1 MIRLDHFFFNESS
14 FKMPTEL
21 QSVVKLILVL
31 SNRQASVERGF
42 NVNKTVLKVNINEK
56 SVVSLELL
64 IHHMQQTEA
73 KETCK
78 SCPLA
83 VRVKMVNNR
92 KRVPSKMNVTKQLCE
107 ACGNLHQGSE
117 VEKKNDMRLVITG
130 IGVKRK
136 SEEEREEFKFW
147 IRQSTFWKRN
157 EESYSEQ

>member
-73 KETCK
+73 KRD
-78 SCPLA
+78 L
-83 VRVKMVNNR
+83 
-92 KRVPSKMNVTKQLCE
+92 
-107 ACGNLHQGSE
+107 
-117 VEKKNDMRLVITG
+117 
-130 IGVKRK
+130 
-136 SEEEREEFKFW
+136 
-147 IRQSTFWKRN
+147 
-157 EESYSEQ
+157 

>member
-1 MIRLDHFFFNESS
+1 
-14 FKMPTEL
+14 MPTEL
-21 QSVVKLILVL
+21 QSVVKLLLVL

-42 NVNKTVLKVNINEK
+42 NVNKTVLKVNMNEK
-56 SVVSLELL
+56 TVVSLELL
-64 IHHMQQTEA
+64 IHHMQKTEA
-73 KETCK
+73 KKTCK

-83 VRVKMVNNR
+83 VRVKTVNNR

-107 ACGNLHQGSE
+107 TCGNLDQGLE

-136 SEEEREEFKFW
+136 SEEEREEFKFL